1 MKSVRCMTK
10 KADSK
15 KARSK
20 KFRAVLS
27 PGERVSAA
35 AGSSARAKANS
46 AKKPKVRR
54 DKYRSF
60 SVTAA
65 ENESFPGRA
74 KKDGFSDVAAWL
86 RFKTLGVRN

>member
-15 KARSK
+15 KAPAK
-20 KFRAVLS
+20 KFRGVLS

-35 AGSSARAKANS
+35 AGSAARAKANS
-46 AKKPKVRR
+46 AKKPKIRR

-60 SVTAA
+60 SVTDA
-65 ENESFPGRA
+65 ENKSLPGRA
-74 KKDGFSDVAAWL
+74 KKAGFSDVAVWL
-86 RFKTLGVRN
+86 RFVSLGVRN